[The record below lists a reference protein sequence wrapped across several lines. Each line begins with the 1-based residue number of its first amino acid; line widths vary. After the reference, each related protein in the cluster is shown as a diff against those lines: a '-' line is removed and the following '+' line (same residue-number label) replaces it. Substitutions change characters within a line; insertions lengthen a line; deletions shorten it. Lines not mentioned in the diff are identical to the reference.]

1 MALDGL
7 ISQNQKHNKNSSKTD
22 EKLVSKLKLKAI
34 RRNYVSKLNICN
46 YDVLL
51 STIKSSLSI
60 HNILMSRVFFANY
73 R

>member
-7 ISQNQKHNKNSSKTD
+7 ISQTQRHNKNSSKTD
-22 EKLVSKLKLKAI
+22 EKLVSKLELKAI

-46 YDVLL
+46 YVVLL
-51 STIKSSLSI
+51 STIKGSLSI
-60 HNILMSRVFFANY
+60 HNFLISRFFPNY